1 MVDVD
6 DGMSDMT
13 EDAFSPHA
21 LLEEALDLAR
31 LVPVGPRRM
40 GCLVEIS
47 HAGIKHDWHWGLD
60 LAVALGPI
68 WSDGLLVEVFDLLMA
83 ADTPTALDVGRQ
95 TMEAHPAWPRS
106 LAMIAKRCNDPSLV
120 DEALL
125 VARGGGEPYRVDFS
139 LSCVASEI
147 ADWLPDRAL
156 DIAAEIPASYD
167 SIAAR
172 VAVYLASR
180 HRERASILVS
190 TIAGSFLRQQAQ
202 GDIACSLARAGHVD
216 AALAIARDIQDG
228 DVRAPML
235 AEIATSGTD
244 DALVEEA
251 LSAAR
256 SVSSDFSR
264 AKTLASIASRIPRPS
279 IIDEALDAFHAIVE
293 EAEEVDLELEL
304 HCAPTADDRRRA
316 LKRALDGGHQYF
328 GDVVLNWILATL
340 TDDDQDE
347 SVRLARSMM
356 SPWLRVKNLALIAA
370 RLRSLPIAELAVAEA
385 SQVTTFINWSSG
397 IELIACAIAEVNAD
411 LALEYVLRVAD
422 DEERGKALG
431 GTLGRI
437 ALVDPMLAVSTARS
451 IEAPEH
457 RARALAKIVANLP
470 SELRTATPRPESD

>member
-1 MVDVD
+1 M
-6 DGMSDMT
+6 
-13 EDAFSPHA
+13 
-21 LLEEALDLAR
+21 
-31 LVPVGPRRM
+31 
-40 GCLVEIS
+40 EI
-47 HAGIKHDWHWGLD
+47 L
-60 LAVALGPI
+60 
-68 WSDGLLVEVFDLLMA
+68 DLLMA
-83 ADTPTALDVGRQ
+83 ADTPSALDVGRQ

-125 VARGGGEPYRVDFS
+125 VARGGSEPYRVDFS

-172 VAVYLASR
+172 VAVYLASSD
-180 HRERASILVS
+180 RERASTLVS

-202 GDIACSLARAGHVD
+202 GDIACSLARAGHIG

-235 AEIATSGTD
+235 AEIATSRTD

-264 AKTLASIASRIPRPS
+264 AETLASIASRIPRPS
-279 IIDEALDAFHAIVE
+279 IIDEALDAFLAIVE
-293 EAEEVDLELEL
+293 EADEVDLELEL

-328 GDVVLNWILATL
+328 GDVVLNWILPTL
-340 TDDDQDE
+340 TDDDLDE
-347 SVRLARSMM
+347 SVRLARSM

-370 RLRSLPIAELAVAEA
+370 QLQSLPIAEMAVAEA
-385 SQVTTFINWSSG
+385 SHITTFANRSSS
-397 IELIACAIAEVNAD
+397 IELIGCAVAEVDAD
-411 LALEYVLRVAD
+411 LALEYFLRVAD
-422 DEERGKALG
+422 VEERGTALG

-437 ALVDPMLAVSTARS
+437 ALADPMLAVSTARA

-457 RARALAKIVANLP
+457 RAKALAKIVANLP
-470 SELRTATPRPESD
+470 SELGTATPRPESD